1 MKGGGEIDRLQMED
15 ERKERE
21 VTEWGDLSVR
31 TE

>member
-1 MKGGGEIDRLQMED
+1 MKGGGEIDRLHMED

-21 VTEWGDLSVR
+21 VTEWGDLGFI